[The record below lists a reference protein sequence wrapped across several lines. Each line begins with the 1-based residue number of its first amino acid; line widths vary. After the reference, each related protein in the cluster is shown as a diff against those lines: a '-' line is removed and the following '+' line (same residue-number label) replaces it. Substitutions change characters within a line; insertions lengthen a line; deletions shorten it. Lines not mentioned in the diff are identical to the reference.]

1 MDYAC
6 KKKKLQYCSI
16 LVSTKIE
23 SSYVSLLNIKKIKFN
38 IYMISKLMNIFRTI
52 FKLDL

>member
-1 MDYAC
+1 MHA
-6 KKKKLQYCSI
+6 KKIAVCSI
-16 LVSTKIE
+16 LVSAKIE
-23 SSYVSLLNIKKIKFN
+23 RYKKIKFN